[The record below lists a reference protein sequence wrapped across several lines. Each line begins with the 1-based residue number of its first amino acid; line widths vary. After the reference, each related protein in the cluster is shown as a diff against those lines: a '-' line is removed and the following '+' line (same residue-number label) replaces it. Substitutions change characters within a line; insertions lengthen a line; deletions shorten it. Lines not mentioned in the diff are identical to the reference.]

1 MTVRNQIDIRF
12 TKQVTDEIINA
23 YRRAY
28 GQIVKLNFDEIK
40 DIDQIIDIIS
50 KEYDQSAVVNSDNL
64 YNMSRSQYGAAIR
77 QIQAQIRQ
85 QISDYKYKFD
95 RIDRDQL
102 NILDQNNTLFIGK
115 YFTEQAE
122 AGIRKELEKIITEQQ
137 TKKDASE
144 AIAKMLTIQG
154 QYANS
159 YSRMLVETNGTW
171 SRSIAKSTALEDA
184 GFTEYTYQVTND
196 DVTSEICQALD
207 GKTNTVQNAIQTRD
221 DYLNVDMSDYDKAKA
236 QFESFSP
243 FIRATEGG
251 GFEAA
256 GRNYTTDQIMQI
268 PGIALPP
275 FHPNCRTEIVV
286 LN

>member
-1 MTVRNQIDIRF
+1 MTVRNKIDVQF
-12 TKQVTDEIINA
+12 TKLVTDEIINA
-23 YRRAY
+23 FRRAY
-28 GQIVKLNFDEIK
+28 NQINKLSLDEMR

-50 KEYDQSAVVNSDNL
+50 QEYDQSAVVNSDYL

-77 QIQAQIRQ
+77 QVQAQIRQ
-85 QISDYKYKFD
+85 QLTDYKYLFD

-122 AGIRKELEKIITEQQ
+122 AGIRSELAKIITEQQ
-137 TKKDASE
+137 TKKDTAA
-144 AIAKMLTIQG
+144 AIADMLTIQG
-154 QYANS
+154 KYANS

-184 GFTEYTYQVTND
+184 GFTEYTYQVTVD
-196 DVTSEICQALD
+196 DVTSPICQALA
-207 GKTNTVQNAIQTRD
+207 GKTNRVENALRTRD
-221 DYLNVDMSDYDKAKA
+221 NYLSIDTSNYNRAKS
-236 QFESFSP
+236 QLENFSP
-243 FIRATEGG
+243 FIRETAD
-251 GFEAA
+251 GFEAG
-256 GRNYTTDQIMQI
+256 GRSYTAEQIMQI

-286 LN
+286 LS